1 MDFIVE
7 TRNLTKV
14 WQKRTAVDRVN
25 LHVKKGE
32 IYGFVGPNGA
42 GKSTVMKLLMNLIP
56 PDGGEACLFGERM
69 GDKSFESF
77 KRTGSII
84 EAPCFYERMTGRQNL
99 ELYCEYMGYHNR
111 ERIEEVLSEVGLGN
125 IENKA
130 VSHFSL
136 GMKQRLAIAR
146 AILARPE
153 LLILDEPVNALD
165 PEGIRDMR
173 RLFVRL
179 NRENGTTIFIS
190 SHLLSEVEQIA
201 DRIGV
206 IAGGKLLKEISMEE
220 IHAYRTE
227 YVELLVDDVAKTS
240 RLLEQDGRFP
250 EFSVTDERTVRVY
263 GGENFPEGNGMPE
276 KAGKPEKDGSVEK
289 ELAGL
294 LVGNGVGL
302 YGLARRKNSLE
313 DYFFQMTENGQEK
326 EREENGYGK

>member
-190 SHLLSEVEQIA
+190 SHLLSEVEHIA

-206 IAGGKLLKEISMEE
+206 IAGGRLLKEISMEE
-220 IHAYRTE
+220 IHAYRAE
-227 YVELLVDDVAKTS
+227 YVELLVDDVAQAA
-240 RLLEQDGRFP
+240 RLLERDGRFP
-250 EFSVTDERTVRVY
+250 EFSVTDERTVRDY

-313 DYFFQMTENGQEK
+313 DYFSQMTENGQEK